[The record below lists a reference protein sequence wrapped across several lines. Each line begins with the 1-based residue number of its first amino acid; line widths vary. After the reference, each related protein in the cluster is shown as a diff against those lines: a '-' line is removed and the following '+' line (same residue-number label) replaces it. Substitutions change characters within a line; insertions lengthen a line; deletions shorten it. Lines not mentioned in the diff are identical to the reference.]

1 VYNID
6 NFYNDYFFLLVVLP
20 IDCQEASSSE
30 SSISSDTPT
39 TTMYRYSARAAA
51 LEGSQKGVGAI
62 THVERQS
69 VVEIEE
75 MERLRDSISA
85 CPSWRWGGV
94 TWRQRC
100 RACSWGCE

>member
-75 MERLRDSISA
+75 MEIAQRHQRLSFLAMGRSDLA
-85 CPSWRWGGV
+85 PAV
-94 TWRQRC
+94 
-100 RACSWGCE
+100 